1 MAKGID
7 PKFVHYG
14 IRKDDLA
21 MIEAICE
28 AEGVDFDWLSED
40 ILKAYH
46 AKKVDVIEMSDN
58 ETEDIIRNAIQKN
71 TSINT
76 IMLIQRI
83 KISNYKTYLSLDLD
97 LTVDDDRPIILI
109 GGANGGGK
117 TTLFEAISG
126 ALYGLKIENKEHF
139 MELLNQGA
147 LNTAKP
153 EISLQITFVGK
164 VLGQQQKYI
173 LKRVYQLNPQGK
185 PLESVS
191 LNMNGNMYVYGTMT
205 APKDRVKAEQEIN
218 KIIKANLPQEL
229 SQYFLFD
236 AMQSSELLKKNVF
249 AQTIRDNFENV
260 LGFKK
265 YLQLKRAAEKLQQE
279 WAQQRLEAEKEA
291 QEYNELCAQKDKLT
305 ADLNT
310 CIAEQDTKYKY
321 LASVEVEYKR
331 AKDGAQEASA
341 LNKKIQ
347 ELASKID
354 DIVKRAATY
363 AEDLKAFVDNI
374 EIDLFLP
381 KLASNLAQEINNILH
396 IKEQLQKENTGAYPL
411 ETLKDVT
418 NKIITYLKD
427 LSLCSESVDEEQ
439 VVSHI
444 VAIQNSTNKEDP
456 FGYLDEAEVTALSNL
471 VKRTGSNQFI
481 ALDRQRQELEIQL
494 STLDNLRSQKQTL
507 EQTQAGGNEYLIQ
520 NYEAA
525 QKQIEK
531 LKGQEATLKADIQ
544 RLEKRIHQFD
554 VQIQQ
559 EPDIKFDTL
568 VKLKPLF
575 EKIADSLLKKKKAQ
589 IESEMQQQLNKLL
602 VSYKGHVAKVELS
615 DSIEQFNI
623 KLYHTAGNE
632 ISLNQL
638 NAASKQIF
646 IQVLLKVLRN
656 LGDYNPPV
664 MIDTVMGVL
673 DNESRDALMEEYFP
687 QLAEQTILLC
697 TTSEIR
703 TDSDYIKLEPFIS
716 KTYTLHRNVEAQN
729 TTVEDGYFGLTL
741 NQ

>member
-1 MAKGID
+1 
-7 PKFVHYG
+7 
-14 IRKDDLA
+14 
-21 MIEAICE
+21 
-28 AEGVDFDWLSED
+28 
-40 ILKAYH
+40 
-46 AKKVDVIEMSDN
+46 
-58 ETEDIIRNAIQKN
+58 
-71 TSINT
+71 
-76 IMLIQRI
+76 MLIQRI

-205 APKDRVKAEQEIN
+205 TPKDRVKAEQEIN

-310 CIAEQDTKYKY
+310 CIAEQDAKYKY

-381 KLASNLAQEINNILH
+381 KLAANLAQEINNILH

-520 NYEAA
+520 NYEAT

>member
-1 MAKGID
+1 
-7 PKFVHYG
+7 
-14 IRKDDLA
+14 
-21 MIEAICE
+21 
-28 AEGVDFDWLSED
+28 
-40 ILKAYH
+40 
-46 AKKVDVIEMSDN
+46 
-58 ETEDIIRNAIQKN
+58 
-71 TSINT
+71 
-76 IMLIQRI
+76 MLIQKI
-83 KISNYKTYLSLDLD
+83 KISNFKTYLSLDLD

-109 GGANGGGK
+109 GGSNGGGK

-147 LNTAKP
+147 VNRVKP

-173 LKRVYQLNPQGK
+173 LKRIYQLNPQGR

-205 APKDRVKAEQEIN
+205 APKERVRAEQEIS

-249 AQTIRDNFENV
+249 QQTIRDNFENV

-279 WAQQRLEAEKEA
+279 WAEQRLEAEKEA
-291 QEYNELCAQKDKLT
+291 KEYNSLCNQKEQLISELNANL
-305 ADLNT
+305 
-310 CIAEQDTKYKY
+310 AEQDRLYKY
-321 LASVEVEYKR
+321 MSSVEDEYQQ
-331 AKDGAQEASA
+331 AKDGAQQAANLS
-341 LNKKIQ
+341 KRIQDVDGKIRAIT
-347 ELASKID
+347 ED
-354 DIVKRAATY
+354 AATY
-363 AEDLKAFVDNI
+363 AENLKAFIDNI
-374 EIDLFLP
+374 EINVFLP
-381 KLASNLAQEINNILH
+381 QLASNLSQEINNILRV
-396 IKEQLQKENTGAYPL
+396 KEQLQKQSTGAYPI
-411 ETLKDVT
+411 ETLREVT
-418 NKIITYLKD
+418 AKIIDYLKE
-427 LSLCSESVDEEQ
+427 LSLCSQAVDEEN

-444 VAIQNSTNKEDP
+444 VAMQNTTNVTDP
-456 FGYLDEAEVTALSNL
+456 YDYLNTTEVDVLRELPKKGN
-471 VKRTGSNQFI
+471 GNQFVSI
-481 ALDRQRQELEIQL
+481 DRKRQDMEIKL
-494 STLDNLRSQKQTL
+494 ANLDNLRTEKRTL
-507 EQTQAGGNEYLIQ
+507 EQTQAGGNNMLIA
-520 NYEAA
+520 NYEES
-525 QKQIEK
+525 KRTLEK
-531 LKGQEATLKADIQ
+531 LKTQEDNLKNDIQ
-544 RLEKRIHQFD
+544 RLEKRIHQYD

-559 EPDIKFDTL
+559 EPDVKFDTL
-568 VKLKPLF
+568 VKLRPFFDKV
-575 EKIADSLLKKKKAQ
+575 ADNLLKKKKAQ
-589 IESEMQQQLNKLL
+589 IETEMQSQLNRLL
-602 VSYKGHVAKVELS
+602 VSYKGHVGRVELS
-615 DSIEQFNI
+615 DSMENFNI
-623 KLYHTAGNE
+623 KLYHSAGNE

-716 KTYTLHRNVEAQN
+716 KTYTLHRNVEEQN
-729 TTVEDGYFGLTL
+729 TTIDEGYFGISL

>member
-1 MAKGID
+1 
-7 PKFVHYG
+7 
-14 IRKDDLA
+14 
-21 MIEAICE
+21 
-28 AEGVDFDWLSED
+28 
-40 ILKAYH
+40 
-46 AKKVDVIEMSDN
+46 
-58 ETEDIIRNAIQKN
+58 
-71 TSINT
+71 
-76 IMLIQRI
+76 MLIQRI

-205 APKDRVKAEQEIN
+205 TPKDRVKAEQEIN

-310 CIAEQDTKYKY
+310 CIAEQDAKYKY

-363 AEDLKAFVDNI
+363 AEDLKAFVNNI

-381 KLASNLAQEINNILH
+381 KLAANLAQEINNILH

-602 VSYKGHVAKVELS
+602 VSYKGHVARVELS

>member
-1 MAKGID
+1 
-7 PKFVHYG
+7 
-14 IRKDDLA
+14 
-21 MIEAICE
+21 
-28 AEGVDFDWLSED
+28 
-40 ILKAYH
+40 
-46 AKKVDVIEMSDN
+46 
-58 ETEDIIRNAIQKN
+58 
-71 TSINT
+71 
-76 IMLIQRI
+76 MLIQRI

-310 CIAEQDTKYKY
+310 CIAEQDAKYKY

-381 KLASNLAQEINNILH
+381 KLAANLAQEINNILH

-456 FGYLDEAEVTALSNL
+456 FGYLDETEVTALSNL

-507 EQTQAGGNEYLIQ
+507 EQTQSGGNEYLIQ

>member
-1 MAKGID
+1 
-7 PKFVHYG
+7 
-14 IRKDDLA
+14 
-21 MIEAICE
+21 
-28 AEGVDFDWLSED
+28 
-40 ILKAYH
+40 
-46 AKKVDVIEMSDN
+46 
-58 ETEDIIRNAIQKN
+58 
-71 TSINT
+71 
-76 IMLIQRI
+76 MLIQRI
-83 KISNYKTYLSLDLD
+83 KISNFKTYLSLDLD

-109 GGANGGGK
+109 GGSNGGGK

-126 ALYGLKIENKEHF
+126 ALYGLKIESKEHF

-147 LNTAKP
+147 VNKVKP

-173 LKRVYQLNPQGK
+173 LKRNYILNPQGR

-191 LNMNGNMYVYGTMT
+191 LDMNGNMYVYGTMT
-205 APKDRVKAEQEIN
+205 APKERVRAEQEIS

-249 AQTIRDNFENV
+249 QQTIRDNFENV

-279 WAQQRLEAEKEA
+279 WAEQRLEAEKEA
-291 QEYNELCAQKDKLT
+291 KEYSSLCNQKEQLVI
-305 ADLNT
+305 DLNASL
-310 CIAEQDTKYKY
+310 AEQDRLYKY
-321 LASVEVEYKR
+321 MSSVEDEYQR
-331 AKDGAQEASA
+331 AKEGAQQAANLS
-341 LNKKIQ
+341 KRIQDVDGKIRVIT
-347 ELASKID
+347 ED
-354 DIVKRAATY
+354 AANY
-363 AEDLKAFVDNI
+363 AENLKAFVDNI
-374 EIDLFLP
+374 EINVFLP
-381 KLASNLAQEINNILH
+381 KLASNLSQEINNILRV
-396 IKEQLQKENTGAYPL
+396 KEQLQKQSTGTYPI
-411 ETLKDVT
+411 ETLRDVT
-418 NKIITYLKD
+418 SKIIDYLKE
-427 LSLCSESVDEEQ
+427 LSLCSQAVDEEN
-439 VVSHI
+439 VISHI
-444 VAIQNSTNKEDP
+444 VAMQNTTNAKDP
-456 FGYLDEAEVTALSNL
+456 YDYLNTAEVDALRELPKKGN
-471 VKRTGSNQFI
+471 GNQFVSI
-481 ALDRQRQELEIQL
+481 DRKRQDMEIQL
-494 STLDNLRSQKQTL
+494 ANLDNLRTEKRTL
-507 EQTQAGGNEYLIQ
+507 EQTQAGGNGLLIA
-520 NYEAA
+520 NYEDA
-525 QKQIEK
+525 KRSVDK
-531 LKGQEATLKADIQ
+531 LKTQEDSLKNEIQ

-559 EPDIKFDTL
+559 EPDVKFDTL
-568 VKLKPLF
+568 VKLRPFFDKV
-575 EKIADSLLKKKKAQ
+575 ADNLLKKKKTQ
-589 IESEMQQQLNKLL
+589 IETEMQSQLNRLL
-602 VSYKGHVAKVELS
+602 VSYKGHVGRVELS
-615 DSIEQFNI
+615 DSMENFNI
-623 KLYHTAGNE
+623 KLYHSAGNE

-716 KTYTLHRNVEAQN
+716 KTYTLHRNVEEQN
-729 TTVEDGYFGLTL
+729 TTIDEGYFGIPL

>member
-1 MAKGID
+1 
-7 PKFVHYG
+7 
-14 IRKDDLA
+14 
-21 MIEAICE
+21 
-28 AEGVDFDWLSED
+28 
-40 ILKAYH
+40 
-46 AKKVDVIEMSDN
+46 
-58 ETEDIIRNAIQKN
+58 
-71 TSINT
+71 
-76 IMLIQRI
+76 MLIQRI

-507 EQTQAGGNEYLIQ
+507 EQTQAGDNEYLIQ

>member
-1 MAKGID
+1 
-7 PKFVHYG
+7 
-14 IRKDDLA
+14 
-21 MIEAICE
+21 
-28 AEGVDFDWLSED
+28 
-40 ILKAYH
+40 
-46 AKKVDVIEMSDN
+46 
-58 ETEDIIRNAIQKN
+58 
-71 TSINT
+71 
-76 IMLIQRI
+76 MLIQRI

-249 AQTIRDNFENV
+249 AQTIHDSFENV

>member
-1 MAKGID
+1 
-7 PKFVHYG
+7 
-14 IRKDDLA
+14 
-21 MIEAICE
+21 
-28 AEGVDFDWLSED
+28 
-40 ILKAYH
+40 
-46 AKKVDVIEMSDN
+46 
-58 ETEDIIRNAIQKN
+58 
-71 TSINT
+71 
-76 IMLIQRI
+76 MLIQRI

-205 APKDRVKAEQEIN
+205 TPKDRVKAEQEIN

-310 CIAEQDTKYKY
+310 CIAEQDAKYKY

-354 DIVKRAATY
+354 DIVKRTATY

-456 FGYLDEAEVTALSNL
+456 FGYLDETEVTALSNL

-716 KTYTLHRNVEAQN
+716 KTYTLHRHVEAQN

>member
-1 MAKGID
+1 
-7 PKFVHYG
+7 
-14 IRKDDLA
+14 
-21 MIEAICE
+21 
-28 AEGVDFDWLSED
+28 
-40 ILKAYH
+40 
-46 AKKVDVIEMSDN
+46 
-58 ETEDIIRNAIQKN
+58 
-71 TSINT
+71 
-76 IMLIQRI
+76 MLIQRI

-291 QEYNELCAQKDKLT
+291 QEYNKLCEQKDKQT
-305 ADLNT
+305 ADLNK
-310 CIAEQDTKYKY
+310 CIAEQDAKYKY

-347 ELASKID
+347 ELANKID
-354 DIVKRAATY
+354 DIVKRAATF
-363 AEDLKAFVDNI
+363 AENLKAFVDNI

-507 EQTQAGGNEYLIQ
+507 EQTQTGGNEYLIQ

-525 QKQIEK
+525 QKQIDK

-615 DSIEQFNI
+615 ESIEQFNI

>member
-1 MAKGID
+1 
-7 PKFVHYG
+7 
-14 IRKDDLA
+14 
-21 MIEAICE
+21 
-28 AEGVDFDWLSED
+28 
-40 ILKAYH
+40 
-46 AKKVDVIEMSDN
+46 
-58 ETEDIIRNAIQKN
+58 
-71 TSINT
+71 
-76 IMLIQRI
+76 MLIQRI

-97 LTVDDDRPIILI
+97 LTVDDDCPIILI

-456 FGYLDEAEVTALSNL
+456 FSYLDEAEVTALSNL

-531 LKGQEATLKADIQ
+531 LKGQEAALKADIQ

>member
-1 MAKGID
+1 
-7 PKFVHYG
+7 
-14 IRKDDLA
+14 
-21 MIEAICE
+21 
-28 AEGVDFDWLSED
+28 
-40 ILKAYH
+40 
-46 AKKVDVIEMSDN
+46 
-58 ETEDIIRNAIQKN
+58 
-71 TSINT
+71 
-76 IMLIQRI
+76 MLIQRI
-83 KISNYKTYLSLDLD
+83 KISNFKTYLSLDLD

-109 GGANGGGK
+109 GGSNGGGK

-126 ALYGLKIENKEHF
+126 ALYGLKIESKEHF

-147 LNTAKP
+147 VNKVKP

-173 LKRVYQLNPQGK
+173 LKRNYILNPQGR

-205 APKDRVKAEQEIN
+205 APKERVRAEQEIS

-249 AQTIRDNFENV
+249 QQTIRDNFENV

-279 WAQQRLEAEKEA
+279 WAEQRLEAEKEA
-291 QEYNELCAQKDKLT
+291 KEYSSLCNQKEQLVI
-305 ADLNT
+305 DLNASL
-310 CIAEQDTKYKY
+310 AEQDRLYKY
-321 LASVEVEYKR
+321 MSSVEDEYQR
-331 AKDGAQEASA
+331 AKEGAQQAANLS
-341 LNKKIQ
+341 KRIQDVDGKIRVIT
-347 ELASKID
+347 ED
-354 DIVKRAATY
+354 AANY
-363 AEDLKAFVDNI
+363 AENLKAFVDNI
-374 EIDLFLP
+374 EINVFLP
-381 KLASNLAQEINNILH
+381 KLASNLSQEINNILRV
-396 IKEQLQKENTGAYPL
+396 KEQLQKQSTGTYPI
-411 ETLKDVT
+411 ETLRDVT
-418 NKIITYLKD
+418 SKIIDYLKE
-427 LSLCSESVDEEQ
+427 LSLCSQAVDEEN
-439 VVSHI
+439 VISHI
-444 VAIQNSTNKEDP
+444 VAMQNTTNAKDP
-456 FGYLDEAEVTALSNL
+456 YDYLNTAEVDALRELPKKGN
-471 VKRTGSNQFI
+471 GNQFVSI
-481 ALDRQRQELEIQL
+481 DRKRQDMEIQL
-494 STLDNLRSQKQTL
+494 ANLDNLRTEKRTL
-507 EQTQAGGNEYLIQ
+507 EQTQAGGIGLLIA
-520 NYEAA
+520 NYEDA
-525 QKQIEK
+525 KRSVDK
-531 LKGQEATLKADIQ
+531 LKTQEDSLKNEIQ

-559 EPDIKFDTL
+559 EPDVKFDTL
-568 VKLKPLF
+568 VKLRPFFDKV
-575 EKIADSLLKKKKAQ
+575 ADNLLKKKKTQ
-589 IESEMQQQLNKLL
+589 IETEMQSQLNRLL
-602 VSYKGHVAKVELS
+602 VSYKGHVGRVELS
-615 DSIEQFNI
+615 DSMENFNI
-623 KLYHTAGNE
+623 KLYHSAGNE

-716 KTYTLHRNVEAQN
+716 KTYTLHRNVEEQN
-729 TTVEDGYFGLTL
+729 TTIDEGYFGIPL

>member
-1 MAKGID
+1 
-7 PKFVHYG
+7 
-14 IRKDDLA
+14 
-21 MIEAICE
+21 
-28 AEGVDFDWLSED
+28 
-40 ILKAYH
+40 
-46 AKKVDVIEMSDN
+46 
-58 ETEDIIRNAIQKN
+58 
-71 TSINT
+71 
-76 IMLIQRI
+76 MLIQRI
-83 KISNYKTYLSLDLD
+83 KISNFKTYLSLDLD

-109 GGANGGGK
+109 GGSNGGGK

-126 ALYGLKIENKEHF
+126 ALYGLKIESKEHF

-147 LNTAKP
+147 VNKVKP

-173 LKRVYQLNPQGK
+173 LKRNYILNPQGR

-205 APKDRVKAEQEIN
+205 APKERVRAEQEIS

-249 AQTIRDNFENV
+249 QQTIRDNFENV

-279 WAQQRLEAEKEA
+279 WAEQRLEAEKEA
-291 QEYNELCAQKDKLT
+291 KEYSSLCNQKEQLVI
-305 ADLNT
+305 DLNASL
-310 CIAEQDTKYKY
+310 AEQDRLYKY
-321 LASVEVEYKR
+321 MSSVEDEYQR
-331 AKDGAQEASA
+331 AKEGAQQAANLS
-341 LNKKIQ
+341 KRIQDVDGKIRVIT
-347 ELASKID
+347 ED
-354 DIVKRAATY
+354 AANY
-363 AEDLKAFVDNI
+363 AENLKAFVDNI
-374 EIDLFLP
+374 EINVFLP
-381 KLASNLAQEINNILH
+381 KLASNLSQEINNILR
-396 IKEQLQKENTGAYPL
+396 IKEQLQKQSTGAYPI
-411 ETLKDVT
+411 ETLRDVT
-418 NKIITYLKD
+418 SKIIDYLKE
-427 LSLCSESVDEEQ
+427 LSLCSQAVDEEN
-439 VVSHI
+439 VISHI
-444 VAIQNSTNKEDP
+444 VAMQNTTNAKDP
-456 FGYLDEAEVTALSNL
+456 YDYLNTAEVDALRELPKKGN
-471 VKRTGSNQFI
+471 GNQFVSI
-481 ALDRQRQELEIQL
+481 DRKRQDMEIQL
-494 STLDNLRSQKQTL
+494 ANLDNLRTEKRTL
-507 EQTQAGGNEYLIQ
+507 EQTQAGGNGLLIA
-520 NYEAA
+520 NYEDA
-525 QKQIEK
+525 KRSVDK
-531 LKGQEATLKADIQ
+531 LKTQEDSLKNEIQ

-559 EPDIKFDTL
+559 EPDVKFDTL
-568 VKLKPLF
+568 VKLRPFFDKV
-575 EKIADSLLKKKKAQ
+575 ADNLLKKKKTQ
-589 IESEMQQQLNKLL
+589 IETEMQSQLNRLL
-602 VSYKGHVAKVELS
+602 VSYKGHVGRMELS
-615 DSIEQFNI
+615 DSMENFNI
-623 KLYHTAGNE
+623 KLYHSAGNE

-716 KTYTLHRNVEAQN
+716 KTYTLHRNVEEQN
-729 TTVEDGYFGLTL
+729 TTIDEGYFGIPL

>member
-1 MAKGID
+1 
-7 PKFVHYG
+7 
-14 IRKDDLA
+14 
-21 MIEAICE
+21 
-28 AEGVDFDWLSED
+28 
-40 ILKAYH
+40 
-46 AKKVDVIEMSDN
+46 
-58 ETEDIIRNAIQKN
+58 
-71 TSINT
+71 
-76 IMLIQRI
+76 MLIQRI
-83 KISNYKTYLSLDLD
+83 KISNFKTYLSLDLD

-109 GGANGGGK
+109 GGSNGGGK

-147 LNTAKP
+147 VNRVKP

-173 LKRVYQLNPQGK
+173 LKRIYQLNPQGR

-205 APKDRVKAEQEIN
+205 APKEMVRAEQEIS

-249 AQTIRDNFENV
+249 QQTIRDNFENV

-279 WAQQRLEAEKEA
+279 WAEQRLEAEKEA
-291 QEYNELCAQKDKLT
+291 KEYNSLCNQKEQLVI
-305 ADLNT
+305 DLNT
-310 CIAEQDTKYKY
+310 CLAEQDRLYKY
-321 LASVEVEYKR
+321 MSSVEDEYQR
-331 AKDGAQEASA
+331 AKDGAQQAANLS
-341 LNKKIQ
+341 KRIQDVDGKIRAIT
-347 ELASKID
+347 EE
-354 DIVKRAATY
+354 AATY
-363 AEDLKAFVDNI
+363 AENLKAFIDNI
-374 EIDLFLP
+374 EINVFLP
-381 KLASNLAQEINNILH
+381 KLASNLSQEINNILR
-396 IKEQLQKENTGAYPL
+396 IKEQLQKQSTGAYPI
-411 ETLKDVT
+411 ETLRDVT
-418 NKIITYLKD
+418 SKIIDYLKE
-427 LSLCSESVDEEQ
+427 LSLCSQAVDEEN

-444 VAIQNSTNKEDP
+444 VAMQNTTNATDP
-456 FGYLDEAEVTALSNL
+456 YDYLNTTEVDVLRELPKKGN
-471 VKRTGSNQFI
+471 GNQFVSI
-481 ALDRQRQELEIQL
+481 DRKRQDMEIKL
-494 STLDNLRSQKQTL
+494 ANLDNLRTEKRTL
-507 EQTQAGGNEYLIQ
+507 EQTQAGGNNMLIA
-520 NYEAA
+520 NYEES
-525 QKQIEK
+525 KRTLEK
-531 LKGQEATLKADIQ
+531 LKTQEDNLKNEIQ
-544 RLEKRIHQFD
+544 RLEKRIHQYD

-559 EPDIKFDTL
+559 EPDVKFDTL
-568 VKLKPLF
+568 VKLRPFFDKV
-575 EKIADSLLKKKKAQ
+575 ADNLLKKKKAQ
-589 IESEMQQQLNKLL
+589 IETEMQSQLNRLL
-602 VSYKGHVAKVELS
+602 VSYKGHVGRVELS
-615 DSIEQFNI
+615 DSMENFNI
-623 KLYHTAGNE
+623 KLYHSAGNE

-716 KTYTLHRNVEAQN
+716 KTYTLHRNVEEQN
-729 TTVEDGYFGLTL
+729 TTIEEGYFGISL

>member
-1 MAKGID
+1 
-7 PKFVHYG
+7 
-14 IRKDDLA
+14 
-21 MIEAICE
+21 
-28 AEGVDFDWLSED
+28 
-40 ILKAYH
+40 
-46 AKKVDVIEMSDN
+46 
-58 ETEDIIRNAIQKN
+58 
-71 TSINT
+71 
-76 IMLIQRI
+76 MLIQRI

-481 ALDRQRQELEIQL
+481 ALDRQCQELEIQL

-531 LKGQEATLKADIQ
+531 LKSQEATLKADIQ

>member
-1 MAKGID
+1 
-7 PKFVHYG
+7 
-14 IRKDDLA
+14 
-21 MIEAICE
+21 
-28 AEGVDFDWLSED
+28 
-40 ILKAYH
+40 
-46 AKKVDVIEMSDN
+46 
-58 ETEDIIRNAIQKN
+58 
-71 TSINT
+71 
-76 IMLIQRI
+76 MLIQRI

-205 APKDRVKAEQEIN
+205 APKDRVTAEQEIN

-531 LKGQEATLKADIQ
+531 LKSQEATLKADIQ

>member
-1 MAKGID
+1 
-7 PKFVHYG
+7 
-14 IRKDDLA
+14 
-21 MIEAICE
+21 
-28 AEGVDFDWLSED
+28 
-40 ILKAYH
+40 
-46 AKKVDVIEMSDN
+46 
-58 ETEDIIRNAIQKN
+58 
-71 TSINT
+71 
-76 IMLIQRI
+76 MLIQRI

-456 FGYLDEAEVTALSNL
+456 FGYLDETEVTALSNL

>member
-1 MAKGID
+1 
-7 PKFVHYG
+7 
-14 IRKDDLA
+14 
-21 MIEAICE
+21 
-28 AEGVDFDWLSED
+28 
-40 ILKAYH
+40 
-46 AKKVDVIEMSDN
+46 
-58 ETEDIIRNAIQKN
+58 
-71 TSINT
+71 
-76 IMLIQRI
+76 MLIQRI
-83 KISNYKTYLSLDLD
+83 KISNFKTYLSLDLD

-109 GGANGGGK
+109 GGSNGGGK

-126 ALYGLKIENKEHF
+126 ALYGLKIESKEHF

-147 LNTAKP
+147 VNKVKP

-173 LKRVYQLNPQGK
+173 LKRNYILNPQGR

-205 APKDRVKAEQEIN
+205 APKERVRAEQEIS

-249 AQTIRDNFENV
+249 QQTIRDNFENV

-279 WAQQRLEAEKEA
+279 WAEQRLEAEKEA
-291 QEYNELCAQKDKLT
+291 KEYSSLCNQKEQLVI
-305 ADLNT
+305 DLNASL
-310 CIAEQDTKYKY
+310 AEQDRLYKY
-321 LASVEVEYKR
+321 MSSVEDEYQR
-331 AKDGAQEASA
+331 AKEGAQQAANLS
-341 LNKKIQ
+341 KRIQDVDGKIRVIT
-347 ELASKID
+347 ED
-354 DIVKRAATY
+354 AANY
-363 AEDLKAFVDNI
+363 AENLKAFVDNI
-374 EIDLFLP
+374 EINVFLP
-381 KLASNLAQEINNILH
+381 KLASNLSQEINNILRV
-396 IKEQLQKENTGAYPL
+396 KEQLQKQSTGAYPI
-411 ETLKDVT
+411 ETLRDVT
-418 NKIITYLKD
+418 SKIIDYLKE
-427 LSLCSESVDEEQ
+427 LSLCSQAVDEEN
-439 VVSHI
+439 VISHI
-444 VAIQNSTNKEDP
+444 VAMQNTTNAKDP
-456 FGYLDEAEVTALSNL
+456 YDYLNTAEVDALRELPKKGN
-471 VKRTGSNQFI
+471 GNQFVSI
-481 ALDRQRQELEIQL
+481 DRKRQDMEIQL
-494 STLDNLRSQKQTL
+494 ANLDNLGTEKRTL
-507 EQTQAGGNEYLIQ
+507 EQTQAGGNGLLIA
-520 NYEAA
+520 NYEDA
-525 QKQIEK
+525 KRSVDK
-531 LKGQEATLKADIQ
+531 LKTQEDSLKNEIQ

-559 EPDIKFDTL
+559 EPDVKFDTL
-568 VKLKPLF
+568 VKLRPFFDKV
-575 EKIADSLLKKKKAQ
+575 ADNLLKKKKTQ
-589 IESEMQQQLNKLL
+589 IETEMQSQLNRLL
-602 VSYKGHVAKVELS
+602 VSYKGHVGRVELS
-615 DSIEQFNI
+615 DSMENFNI
-623 KLYHTAGNE
+623 KLYHSAGNE

-716 KTYTLHRNVEAQN
+716 KTYTLHRNVEEQN
-729 TTVEDGYFGLTL
+729 TTIDEGYFGIPL

>member
-1 MAKGID
+1 
-7 PKFVHYG
+7 
-14 IRKDDLA
+14 
-21 MIEAICE
+21 
-28 AEGVDFDWLSED
+28 
-40 ILKAYH
+40 
-46 AKKVDVIEMSDN
+46 
-58 ETEDIIRNAIQKN
+58 
-71 TSINT
+71 
-76 IMLIQRI
+76 MLIQRI

-97 LTVDDDRPIILI
+97 LTVDDERPIILI

-117 TTLFEAISG
+117 TTLFEAING
-126 ALYGLKIENKEHF
+126 ALYGLKIENKGHF

-147 LNTAKP
+147 LNKTKP

-173 LKRVYQLNPQGK
+173 LKSTYLLNPQGR

-236 AMQSSELLKKNVF
+236 AMQSSKLLQENVF

-265 YLQLKRAAEKLQQE
+265 YLQLKRAAEKVQQE
-279 WAQQRLEAEKEA
+279 WAQQRLDAEKEA
-291 QEYNELCAQKDKLT
+291 EEYNKLCAQKDQLT
-305 ADLNT
+305 NDLNT
-310 CIAEQDTKYKY
+310 CIAKQDEKFKD
-321 LASVEVEYKR
+321 LASFETEYKQ
-331 AKDGAQEASA
+331 AKEGAQEASV

-347 ELASKID
+347 ELANKIGN
-354 DIVKRAATY
+354 IVKRAATY
-363 AEDLKAFVDNI
+363 TEDLKSFVDNI

-381 KLASNLAQEINNILH
+381 KLASSLAQEINNILH
-396 IKEQLQKENTGAYPL
+396 VKEQLQKENTGSYPL
-411 ETLKDVT
+411 ETLKDLT
-418 NKIITYLKD
+418 SKIITYLKD
-427 LSLCSESVDEEQ
+427 LSLCNESVDEEQ
-439 VVSHI
+439 VVAHI
-444 VAIQNSTNKEDP
+444 VAVQNSTNKEDP
-456 FGYLDEAEVTALSNL
+456 FSYLDDAEVTALSNL
-471 VKRTGSNQFI
+471 TKRSGVNQFI
-481 ALDRQRQELEIQL
+481 ALDRERQELEIQL
-494 STLDNLRSQKQTL
+494 STLDDLRSQKQTL
-507 EQTQAGGNEYLIQ
+507 EQTQTNGNEYLIK
-520 NYEAA
+520 NYETA
-525 QKQIEK
+525 QQQVEQ
-531 LKGQEATLKADIQ
+531 LQAQEATLKADIQ

-575 EKIADSLLKKKKAQ
+575 EKIVDCLLKKKKAQ
-589 IESEMQQQLNKLL
+589 IETEMQQQLNKLL
-602 VSYKGHVAKVELS
+602 LSYKGHVAKVELS

-623 KLYHTAGNE
+623 KLYHAAGNE

-716 KTYTLHRNVEAQN
+716 KTYTLHRNVEEQN

>member
-1 MAKGID
+1 M
-7 PKFVHYG
+7 
-14 IRKDDLA
+14 
-21 MIEAICE
+21 
-28 AEGVDFDWLSED
+28 
-40 ILKAYH
+40 
-46 AKKVDVIEMSDN
+46 
-58 ETEDIIRNAIQKN
+58 
-71 TSINT
+71 
-76 IMLIQRI
+76 
-83 KISNYKTYLSLDLD
+83 
-97 LTVDDDRPIILI
+97 
-109 GGANGGGK
+109 
-117 TTLFEAISG
+117 
-126 ALYGLKIENKEHF
+126 
-139 MELLNQGA
+139 
-147 LNTAKP
+147 
-153 EISLQITFVGK
+153 
-164 VLGQQQKYI
+164 
-173 LKRVYQLNPQGK
+173 
-185 PLESVS
+185 ESVS

-531 LKGQEATLKADIQ
+531 LKSQEATLKADIQ

>member
-1 MAKGID
+1 
-7 PKFVHYG
+7 
-14 IRKDDLA
+14 
-21 MIEAICE
+21 
-28 AEGVDFDWLSED
+28 
-40 ILKAYH
+40 
-46 AKKVDVIEMSDN
+46 
-58 ETEDIIRNAIQKN
+58 
-71 TSINT
+71 
-76 IMLIQRI
+76 MLIQRI

-321 LASVEVEYKR
+321 LESVEVEYKR

-347 ELASKID
+347 ELAGKID

-363 AEDLKAFVDNI
+363 AEDLKAFVNNI

-456 FGYLDEAEVTALSNL
+456 FGFLDEAEVAALSNL

-531 LKGQEATLKADIQ
+531 LKVQEATLKADIQ

-602 VSYKGHVAKVELS
+602 VSYKGHIAKVELS

>member
-1 MAKGID
+1 
-7 PKFVHYG
+7 
-14 IRKDDLA
+14 
-21 MIEAICE
+21 
-28 AEGVDFDWLSED
+28 
-40 ILKAYH
+40 
-46 AKKVDVIEMSDN
+46 
-58 ETEDIIRNAIQKN
+58 
-71 TSINT
+71 
-76 IMLIQRI
+76 MLIQRI

-249 AQTIRDNFENV
+249 AQTIRDSFENV

-687 QLAEQTILLC
+687 QLAEQTILLWA
-697 TTSEIR
+697 
-703 TDSDYIKLEPFIS
+703 L
-716 KTYTLHRNVEAQN
+716 
-729 TTVEDGYFGLTL
+729 
-741 NQ
+741 

>member
-1 MAKGID
+1 
-7 PKFVHYG
+7 
-14 IRKDDLA
+14 
-21 MIEAICE
+21 
-28 AEGVDFDWLSED
+28 
-40 ILKAYH
+40 
-46 AKKVDVIEMSDN
+46 
-58 ETEDIIRNAIQKN
+58 
-71 TSINT
+71 
-76 IMLIQRI
+76 MLIQRI
-83 KISNYKTYLSLDLD
+83 KISNFKTYLSLDLD

-109 GGANGGGK
+109 GGSNGGGK

-126 ALYGLKIENKEHF
+126 ALYGLKIESKEHF

-147 LNTAKP
+147 VNKVKP

-173 LKRVYQLNPQGK
+173 LKRNYILNPQGR

-205 APKDRVKAEQEIN
+205 APKERVRAEQEIS

-249 AQTIRDNFENV
+249 QQTIRDNFENV

-279 WAQQRLEAEKEA
+279 WAEQRLEAEKEA
-291 QEYNELCAQKDKLT
+291 KEYSSLCNQKEQLVI
-305 ADLNT
+305 DLNASL
-310 CIAEQDTKYKY
+310 AEQDRLYKY
-321 LASVEVEYKR
+321 MSSVEDEYQR
-331 AKDGAQEASA
+331 AKEGAQQAANLS
-341 LNKKIQ
+341 KRIQDVDGKIRVIT
-347 ELASKID
+347 ED
-354 DIVKRAATY
+354 AANY
-363 AEDLKAFVDNI
+363 AENLKAFVDNI
-374 EIDLFLP
+374 EINVFLP
-381 KLASNLAQEINNILH
+381 KLASNLSQEINNILRV
-396 IKEQLQKENTGAYPL
+396 KEQLQKQSTGTYPI
-411 ETLKDVT
+411 ETLRDVT
-418 NKIITYLKD
+418 SKIIDYLKE
-427 LSLCSESVDEEQ
+427 LSLCSQAVDEEN
-439 VVSHI
+439 VISHI
-444 VAIQNSTNKEDP
+444 VAMQNTTNAKDP
-456 FGYLDEAEVTALSNL
+456 YDYLNTAEVDALRELPKKGN
-471 VKRTGSNQFI
+471 GNQFVSI
-481 ALDRQRQELEIQL
+481 DRKRQDMEIQL
-494 STLDNLRSQKQTL
+494 ANLDNLRTEKRTL
-507 EQTQAGGNEYLIQ
+507 EQTQAGGNGLLIA
-520 NYEAA
+520 NYEDA
-525 QKQIEK
+525 KRSVDK
-531 LKGQEATLKADIQ
+531 LKTQEDSLKNDIQ

-559 EPDIKFDTL
+559 EPDVKFDTL
-568 VKLKPLF
+568 VKLRPFFDKV
-575 EKIADSLLKKKKAQ
+575 ADNLLKKKKTQ
-589 IESEMQQQLNKLL
+589 IETEMQSQLNRLL
-602 VSYKGHVAKVELS
+602 VSYKGHVGRVELS
-615 DSIEQFNI
+615 DSMENFNI
-623 KLYHTAGNE
+623 KLYHSAGNE

-716 KTYTLHRNVEAQN
+716 KTYTLHRNVEEQN
-729 TTVEDGYFGLTL
+729 TTIDEGYFGIPL

>member
-1 MAKGID
+1 
-7 PKFVHYG
+7 
-14 IRKDDLA
+14 
-21 MIEAICE
+21 
-28 AEGVDFDWLSED
+28 
-40 ILKAYH
+40 
-46 AKKVDVIEMSDN
+46 
-58 ETEDIIRNAIQKN
+58 
-71 TSINT
+71 
-76 IMLIQRI
+76 MLIQRI

-191 LNMNGNMYVYGTMT
+191 MNMNGNMYVYGTMT

-494 STLDNLRSQKQTL
+494 PTLDNLCSQKQTL

>member
-1 MAKGID
+1 
-7 PKFVHYG
+7 
-14 IRKDDLA
+14 
-21 MIEAICE
+21 
-28 AEGVDFDWLSED
+28 
-40 ILKAYH
+40 
-46 AKKVDVIEMSDN
+46 
-58 ETEDIIRNAIQKN
+58 
-71 TSINT
+71 
-76 IMLIQRI
+76 MLIQRI

-531 LKGQEATLKADIQ
+531 LKSQEATLKADIQ

-623 KLYHTAGNE
+623 KLYHTARNE

>member
-1 MAKGID
+1 
-7 PKFVHYG
+7 
-14 IRKDDLA
+14 
-21 MIEAICE
+21 
-28 AEGVDFDWLSED
+28 
-40 ILKAYH
+40 
-46 AKKVDVIEMSDN
+46 
-58 ETEDIIRNAIQKN
+58 
-71 TSINT
+71 
-76 IMLIQRI
+76 MLIQRI

-439 VVSHI
+439 VVSHF

-531 LKGQEATLKADIQ
+531 LKSQEATLKADIQ

>member
-1 MAKGID
+1 
-7 PKFVHYG
+7 
-14 IRKDDLA
+14 
-21 MIEAICE
+21 
-28 AEGVDFDWLSED
+28 
-40 ILKAYH
+40 
-46 AKKVDVIEMSDN
+46 
-58 ETEDIIRNAIQKN
+58 
-71 TSINT
+71 
-76 IMLIQRI
+76 MLIQRI

-525 QKQIEK
+525 QKQKEK
-531 LKGQEATLKADIQ
+531 LKSQEATLKADIQ

>member
-1 MAKGID
+1 
-7 PKFVHYG
+7 
-14 IRKDDLA
+14 
-21 MIEAICE
+21 
-28 AEGVDFDWLSED
+28 
-40 ILKAYH
+40 
-46 AKKVDVIEMSDN
+46 
-58 ETEDIIRNAIQKN
+58 
-71 TSINT
+71 
-76 IMLIQRI
+76 MLIQRI

-544 RLEKRIHQFD
+544 RLERRIHQFD

-602 VSYKGHVAKVELS
+602 VSYKGHIAKVELS